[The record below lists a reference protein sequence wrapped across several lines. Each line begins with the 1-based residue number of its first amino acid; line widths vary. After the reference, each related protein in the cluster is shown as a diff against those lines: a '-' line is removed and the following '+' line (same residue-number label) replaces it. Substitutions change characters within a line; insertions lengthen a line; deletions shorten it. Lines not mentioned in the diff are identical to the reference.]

1 MKKYK
6 KIVLIIL
13 LLISLVL
20 PLTYSYA
27 IDKIQEFS
35 FFEVSNTQVTKTEN
49 IKMIINLE
57 KIQYKKFIFELKS
70 DEDISNIDVLEEQ
83 VEMEKDDNEIV
94 MEIDKQSNQL
104 KNIVLSYTIPDAKEV
119 GDKIKFIAT
128 ITNCENE
135 EEIESI
141 ETEIEII
148 EKQETGELED
158 NKNEENT
165 EKPEDNKNQEINDKT
180 ENNKE
185 QENNKLDNMK
195 VQENNNSK
203 TEQQSNMSN
212 INSNVNN
219 MQKIA
224 STAITKSSQNVAET
238 VAYNGS
244 NNNYLSDL
252 SVENYSL
259 NKEFTK
265 ENSTY
270 FIEVENDVNTLNI
283 AANADDDTGTVCI
296 YGNENLKQGN
306 NKILI
311 SVTAENGNVR
321 NYRIYVTKKT

>member
-1 MKKYK
+1 MKKHI

-13 LLISLVL
+13 LLISFML

-27 IDKIQEFS
+27 IDKIQEDS

-57 KIQYKKFIFELKS
+57 KIKYNKFIFELKS
-70 DEDISNIDVLEEQ
+70 DEDISNIDVSEEQ
-83 VEMEKDDNEIV
+83 VEIEKNNNEIV

-104 KNIVLSYTIPDAKEV
+104 KNIELTYTIPDEKEV

-135 EEIESI
+135 KETESI

-148 EKQETGELED
+148 EKQETEEPED

-165 EKPEDNKNQEINDKT
+165 DKPGDNKNQETTDKL
-180 ENNKE
+180 ENNVEYNKE
-185 QENNKLDNMK
+185 QENNS
-195 VQENNNSK
+195 SK
-203 TEQQSNMSN
+203 TGQQINRSN
-212 INSNVNN
+212 INSNVGN
-219 MQKIA
+219 MQKVA
-224 STAITKSSQNVAET
+224 STVTTRSGQNVIET
-238 VAYNGS
+238 VTYNGS

-252 SVENYSL
+252 SIENYRL

-283 AANADDDTGTVCI
+283 TATADDDTGTVCI
-296 YGNENLKQGN
+296 YGNEDLEQGS

-321 NYRIYVTKKT
+321 NYRVYVTKKA